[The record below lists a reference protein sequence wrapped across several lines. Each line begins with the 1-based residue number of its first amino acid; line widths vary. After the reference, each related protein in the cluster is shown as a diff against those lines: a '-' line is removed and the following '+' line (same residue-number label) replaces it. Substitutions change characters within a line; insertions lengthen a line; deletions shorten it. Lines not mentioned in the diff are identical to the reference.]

1 MGITVNALINDAG
14 QEEWRK
20 FTETDLQRD
29 LDIIQLNIG
38 SLLALT
44 KYFLRDMVARNEGR
58 VLQVASE
65 AGKSPMP
72 LLSVY
77 AAFVIS
83 FSTALANELKDT
95 NITITLL
102 MPGAS
107 DTDFFHEA
115 HMQDTVTYREE
126 ELSPPEEVAKDGYEA
141 LMKGENRIISGG
153 KTKRHVW
160 MANLMSDSSA
170 AASNRKLMEASDKDE
185 QEGRTQSGHQP
196 SRIEREAIKEKTGQS
211 ADDYPKE
218 KIVKP

>member
-1 MGITVNALINDAG
+1 VG
-14 QEEWRK
+14 
-20 FTETDLQRD
+20 
-29 LDIIQLNIG
+29 
-38 SLLALT
+38 
-44 KYFLRDMVARNEGR
+44 
-58 VLQVASE
+58 SE

-77 AAFVIS
+77 AATKAFVIS
-83 FSTALANELKDT
+83 FSTALAKELKDT

-107 DTDFFHEA
+107 DTDFFHKA
-115 HMQDTVTYREE
+115 HMEDTVTYREE

-170 AASNRKLMEASDKDE
+170 AASNRKLMEPSDKDE
-185 QEGRTQSGHQP
+185 QEGRTHSGHQP
-196 SRIEREAIKEKTGQS
+196 SRIEREAIKEKTRQS